1 MSKTDMVRCKGL
13 VETARVLI
21 VDVMNKE
28 PELNEGIVE
37 SGVEIDLEEDAE
49 MDADNQ
55 KFEMDVAG
63 VYEQTIMQL
72 GEQLDGNGGFGAVS

>member
-1 MSKTDMVRCKGL
+1 MVRCKGL

-28 PELNEGIVE
+28 PELDENIEE
-37 SGVEIDLEEDAE
+37 SGGEIDPEEDAE
-49 MDADNQ
+49 MDADEQ

-63 VYEQTIMQL
+63 LYEQTFMQL
-72 GEQLDGNGGFGAVS
+72 GEQLDGNGGFGVVS

>member
-28 PELNEGIVE
+28 PELDEGIVE

>member
-28 PELNEGIVE
+28 PELDEGIEE

>member
-28 PELNEGIVE
+28 PELDENIEE
-37 SGVEIDLEEDAE
+37 SGGEIDPEEDAE
-49 MDADNQ
+49 MDADEQ

-63 VYEQTIMQL
+63 LYEQTFMQL
-72 GEQLDGNGGFGAVS
+72 GEQLDGNGGFGVVS